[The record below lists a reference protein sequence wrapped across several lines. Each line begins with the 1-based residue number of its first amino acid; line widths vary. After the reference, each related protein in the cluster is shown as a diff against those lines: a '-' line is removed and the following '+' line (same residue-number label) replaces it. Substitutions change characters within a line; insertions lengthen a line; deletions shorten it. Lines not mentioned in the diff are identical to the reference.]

1 MNTTAAPVTSDVV
14 DALADLGTPDA
25 LTLAGMI
32 RRAGVWEVIERD
44 DKRDPGV
51 TRTLAGVSW
60 DDGVTTVRV
69 TPTPTPYR
77 DAYRWHRATVDG
89 RVVILARDPHRS
101 HRWAVL
107 TAAPTPT
114 H

>member
-1 MNTTAAPVTSDVV
+1 MNTTATPITHDVV
-14 DALADLGTPDA
+14 DALAALGTPDA
-25 LTLAGMI
+25 LTLADMVG
-32 RRAGVWEVIERD
+32 RASVWEVIERD
-44 DKRDPGV
+44 DKRDPGD

-69 TPTPTPYR
+69 PTTPTPYR

-89 RVVILARDPHRS
+89 RVVVLARDPHRS

-107 TAAPTPT
+107 TAAPSPR
-114 H
+114 